1 MSSLERRTLA
11 EQVYEA
17 LRAAI
22 LDDEFLPGAELQE
35 PGLAE
40 RYQVSRGPVREAL
53 RLLAADGLVAIIP
66 RRGARVRPLTRQD
79 FLGVY
84 QVREVLESLA
94 VKLAVPRLTRAHLDE
109 LRGYLDEIERASAAT
124 DISAVLRANRE
135 FHQLFVRESGNVAL
149 QAAYQQVRGLIARYQ
164 RRSMALRGGTAT
176 LAEEHRAIYEAA
188 EARDTEAAVEFTR
201 RHIRV
206 PLWRLDDLPDD
217 TLPTLPEITTATL
230 SGSSATPRGTS
241 EN

>member
-11 EQVYEA
+11 EQVYDS

-35 PGLAE
+35 PALAE

-53 RLLAADGLVAIIP
+53 RMLSSDGLVSIIP
-66 RRGARVRPLTRQD
+66 RRGARVRALTRQD

-94 VKLAVPRLTRAHLDE
+94 VKLAVPRLTQAHLDE
-109 LRGYLDEIERASAAT
+109 LRGYLEEIERASEVEEL
-124 DISAVLRANRE
+124 SSVLRANRA
-135 FHQLFVRESGNVAL
+135 FHQLFVQQSGNLAL

-164 RRSMALRGGTAT
+164 RRSMALRGGMST
-176 LAEEHRAIYEAA
+176 LAEEHRVIYEAA
-188 EARDTEAAVEFTR
+188 VARDADAAAEFTR

-217 TLPTLPEITTATL
+217 TLPEMESAALRSAVGM
-230 SGSSATPRGTS
+230 SGRLAGDS
-241 EN
+241 